1 MRTKKKSFTALAVL
15 LACSITH
22 ANAAVISFVDENIP
36 IPVNYSGVAVDL
48 ETGTTSTSASGLS
61 GGDLNFV
68 FAGQGFSN
76 DADETADA
84 PSWQPVREGTDNT
97 DVLKNLGVGVIV
109 GPSSPSSTGYGGAA
123 DNFVSFTPGEKG
135 YVGFSLVLD
144 DGDDTVAFGWLEVT
158 FQNNDTPGVIHS
170 WAFENTGAP
179 LAVAAIPEPTQS
191 FLIALALGI
200 MAIRRRR
207 L

>member
-1 MRTKKKSFTALAVL
+1 MRTKTKSFTALAVL

-36 IPVNYSGVAVDL
+36 IPANYSGVAVDL
-48 ETGTTSTSASGLS
+48 ETGTTGTTITGLS

-68 FAGQGFSN
+68 FAGQGLSN
-76 DADETADA
+76 DADETVDA
-84 PSWQPVREGTDNT
+84 PSWQPIREGTENT
-97 DVLKNLGVGVIV
+97 DVLANLGVGVVV
-109 GPSSPSSTGYGGAA
+109 GPSSPSSTGYGGAPN
-123 DNFVSFTPGEKG
+123 NFVNFTPGEKG

-144 DGDDTVAFGWLEVT
+144 DGNDTIAFGWLEVT

-170 WAFENTGAP
+170 WAFENTGEP
-179 LAVAAIPEPTQS
+179 LAVAAIPEPAQS
-191 FLIALALGI
+191 FLLAMTLAI

-207 L
+207 S